1 MSVTRAEDQ
10 LELLKNKN
18 KDLSCILFNH
28 AGFEWQLILNG
39 RIFESSTFKEKWNTV
54 ATNNKDGATNPTEFK
69 KMIIAILKAGIEN
82 NIESIN
88 KLIKE
93 AGCGEE
99 IEYDEVMDLLKMPY
113 DEFTKL

>member
-1 MSVTRAEDQ
+1 MAVSRAEDQ
-10 LELLKNKN
+10 LKILKSKN
-18 KDLSCILFNH
+18 KDSSCLLFNH

-39 RIFESSTFKEKWNTV
+39 KIFEFSTFEEKWSTV
-54 ATNNKDGATNPTEFK
+54 ATNNRPGATNLTEFK

-88 KLIKE
+88 GLIKE
-93 AGCGEE
+93 AGYGEE
-99 IEYDEVMDLLKMPY
+99 VEYDEVMDLLKMPY